1 MRRLAFLLV
10 GLLAV
15 AAQAQDFPTRPIR
28 MIVPDA
34 PGGPPDTVTGIIGP
48 KMAEALGQ
56 QIVVENRPGAG
67 GISGTEVVARST
79 ADGYTLLIA
88 DVGQL
93 AINPHLFK
101 ALPYD
106 PLKDLAPVSLIGSTA
121 LFLVLQASIP
131 ANDFRELVAL
141 AKAKPGS
148 MNYGSSGLGS
158 IHHLTTEAMKAAFG
172 LDIVHVPFKGMG
184 QAVPA
189 LLGGQVSM
197 LFSAL
202 PAIEAHVKA
211 GKVKLLAISVPQRS
225 PQAPEVPTIA
235 ELGVPGFDFAPE
247 IGLLA
252 PAGTPPAIVSRL
264 AAEVAKAVSN
274 AAVSLRTISPTPSTA
289 LRAATVAASI
299 PPASSLSS
307 RCVRPSRSQRMRR
320 KVQCPNGTP
329 CPASLPCS
337 ARMKP
342 RHASFVRWARRSDF
356 VMRPP
361 SARAPSAG
369 SQDTPPSSPA
379 PIRRCAAARGLRR
392 WRRTAR
398 RSPRRAAPRAG
409 AADRGAARHPR
420 RSSRP
425 RAGGAGRPCRTRRS
439 AFRSADAAPG
449 PRPL

>member
-1 MRRLAFLLV
+1 MRLSALLLA

-15 AAQAQDFPTRPIR
+15 TAQAQDFPNKPIK
-28 MIVPDA
+28 MVVPYA
-34 PGGPPDTVTGIIGP
+34 PGGLPDTMTRIIGP
-48 KMAEALGQ
+48 KMSEALGQ

-252 PAGTPPAIVSRL
+252 PAGTPSAIVSRL
-264 AAEVAKAVSN
+264 AAEVAKAVRN
-274 AAVSLRTISPTPSTA
+274 PDVAQRFQSLGIDPVGNTPEA
-289 LRAATVAASI
+289 YGAQI
-299 PPASSLSS
+299 
-307 RCVRPSRSQRMRR
+307 
-320 KVQCPNGTP
+320 
-329 CPASLPCS
+329 
-337 ARMKP
+337 
-342 RHASFVRWARRSDF
+342 RSDYERYGR
-356 VMRPP
+356 VVRV
-361 SARAPSAG
+361 S
-369 SQDTPPSSPA
+369 
-379 PIRRCAAARGLRR
+379 
-392 WRRTAR
+392 
-398 RSPRRAAPRAG
+398 G
-409 AADRGAARHPR
+409 AKID
-420 RSSRP
+420 
-425 RAGGAGRPCRTRRS
+425 
-439 AFRSADAAPG
+439 
-449 PRPL
+449 

>member
-15 AAQAQDFPTRPIR
+15 TAQAQEFPTRPIR
-28 MIVPDA
+28 MIVPYA
-34 PGGPPDTVTGIIGP
+34 PGGLPDTMTRIIGP
-48 KMAEALGQ
+48 KMSEALGQ

-264 AAEVAKAVSN
+264 AAEVAKAVRN
-274 AAVSLRTISPTPSTA
+274 ADVAQRFQQLGIDPVGNTPEA
-289 LRAATVAASI
+289 YGAQI
-299 PPASSLSS
+299 
-307 RCVRPSRSQRMRR
+307 
-320 KVQCPNGTP
+320 
-329 CPASLPCS
+329 
-337 ARMKP
+337 
-342 RHASFVRWARRSDF
+342 RSDYERYGR
-356 VMRPP
+356 VVRV
-361 SARAPSAG
+361 S
-369 SQDTPPSSPA
+369 
-379 PIRRCAAARGLRR
+379 
-392 WRRTAR
+392 
-398 RSPRRAAPRAG
+398 G
-409 AADRGAARHPR
+409 AKID
-420 RSSRP
+420 
-425 RAGGAGRPCRTRRS
+425 
-439 AFRSADAAPG
+439 
-449 PRPL
+449 